1 MIVCEG
7 RSYMRPGK
15 IALAVVGAL
24 VGLMAAGFLGG
35 GVGLFWAYNT
45 QRTDDGFFESQAIAL
60 DTSAYAITSTEIDL
74 GSQPEDWFPAGRL
87 ATVRLE
93 AESDTGAVFVG
104 IGAQEDVDTYLG
116 DMRRAEITRIGANTD
131 EVTYDTVGQSEPSGT
146 PGEQTFW
153 EVSAEGPGT
162 QSIEFDLEAGSW
174 MAVIMNADA
183 TAGVAVDVVGAAQ
196 TAWLIP
202 VAAGMVVIGLFLAA
216 IAAGLLVVAVGGRE
230 TQVTTPVPAGEFGAY
245 PVLIEGELEP
255 GLSRW
260 MWLVKWFLAIPH
272 YIALAF
278 LWAAFAVLTVVAF
291 FAILFT
297 GRYPESIFR
306 FNVGVMRW
314 SWRVGFY
321 SFSALGTDVYPPFT
335 LEDVEYPARFDV
347 AYPGEL
353 SRGLVL
359 VKWWLLA
366 LPHYLIVG
374 VLTSGL
380 IWWTTDIGETGG
392 AVMDAGG
399 GLIGVLVVIAAFA
412 LLFTGKYPQ
421 GLFDLVMG
429 LNRWVFRVGAYAA
442 LMTDEYPPFRL
453 DTGGSEPGAVPSAGG
468 PAPSDGD
475 ARVEGDLS
483 RT

>member
-1 MIVCEG
+1 
-7 RSYMRPGK
+7 MRPGK
-15 IALAVVGAL
+15 IALAVIGTL
-24 VGLMAAGFLGG
+24 IGLMAAGFLGG
-35 GVGLFWAYNT
+35 GAGLLWAYNT

-60 DTSAYAITSTEIDL
+60 DTSTYAITSTEIDL

-93 AESDTGAVFVG
+93 AESDVGPVFIG
-104 IGAQEDVDTYLG
+104 IGAEEDVDRYLG
-116 DMRRAEITRIGANTD
+116 DVRRAEITGIGPNAD
-131 EVTYDTVGQSEPSGT
+131 DVTYDTTGSTEPT
-146 PGEQTFW
+146 APPAEQTFW
-153 EVSAEGPGT
+153 KVSSEGSGT
-162 QSIEFDLEAGSW
+162 QSITFDLEAGSW

-183 TAGVAVDVVGAAQ
+183 GAGVSVEVVGAAQ
-196 TAWLIP
+196 TAWIIP
-202 VAAGMVVIGLFLAA
+202 VAAAMIVIGLFLAA
-216 IAAGLLVVAVGGRE
+216 ITAGLLVIAVSRTEGE
-230 TQVTTPVPAGEFGAY
+230 APIAAPAGGFGTY
-245 PVLIEGELEP
+245 PVLIEGELDP

-260 MWLVKWFLAIPH
+260 LWLVKWFLAIPH
-272 YIALAF
+272 FIALAF
-278 LWAAFAVLTVVAF
+278 LWVAFALLTVVAF

-321 SFSALGTDVYPPFT
+321 SFSTLGTDAYPPFT
-335 LEDVEYPARFDV
+335 LDDADYPARFDV

-366 LPHYLIVG
+366 IPHYLIVG

-392 AVMDAGG
+392 AVMEAGG
-399 GLIGVLVVIAAFA
+399 GLLGVLVFIAAVA
-412 LLFTGKYPQ
+412 LLFTGRYPQ

-429 LNRWVFRVGAYAA
+429 LNRWVYRVGAYVA

-453 DTGGSEPGAVPSAGG
+453 DAGGSEPGTTPPPNG
-468 PAPSDGD
+468 PAPSDD
-475 ARVEGDLS
+475 AAARTGGDLS

>member
-1 MIVCEG
+1 
-7 RSYMRPGK
+7 MRPGK

-24 VGLMAAGFLGG
+24 IGLMAVGFLGG
-35 GVGLFWAYNT
+35 GAGLLWAYNT
-45 QRTDDGFFESQAIAL
+45 QRTDDGFFESQAIEL
-60 DTSAYAITSTEIDL
+60 DTSTYAITTTEIDL

-93 AESDTGAVFVG
+93 AESETGAVFVG
-104 IGAQEDVDTYLG
+104 IGPEEDVEAYLG
-116 DMRRAEITRIGANTD
+116 DMRRAEIRRIDSNAD
-131 EVTYDTVGQSEPSGT
+131 VTYDTVGASEPT
-146 PGEQTFW
+146 ALPGEQSFW
-153 EVSAEGPGT
+153 EVFAQGSGT
-162 QSIEFDLEAGSW
+162 QTVTFDLESGSW
-174 MAVIMNADA
+174 TAVIMNAD
-183 TAGVAVDVVGAAQ
+183 TTPGVAVDVVGAAQ

-202 VAAGMVVIGLFLAA
+202 VAVGMLAIGVFLAA
-216 IAAGLLVVAVGGRE
+216 VTAGLLVVAVSGRE
-230 TQVTTPVPAGEFGAY
+230 TGVAAPVPAGEFGAY
-245 PVLIEGELEP
+245 PVLIEGELDP

-272 YIALAF
+272 FVVLAF
-278 LWAAFAVLTVVAF
+278 LWAAFAILTVVAF

-335 LEDVEYPARFDV
+335 LDDVDYPARFDV

-366 LPHYLIVG
+366 IPHYLIVG

-380 IWWTTDIGETGG
+380 VWWATDIGETGG
-392 AVMDAGG
+392 TVMEAGG
-399 GLIGVLVVIAAFA
+399 GLIGVLVFIAAVA
-412 LLFTGKYPQ
+412 LLFTGRYPQ
-421 GLFDLVMG
+421 GLFDLLMG
-429 LNRWVFRVGAYAA
+429 LNRWVYRVGAYVA

-453 DTGGSEPGAVPSAGG
+453 DTGGSEPGAAPAPHG
-468 PAPSDGD
+468 PEPSDGGLV
-475 ARVEGDLS
+475 RSEGDLT

>member
-1 MIVCEG
+1 
-7 RSYMRPGK
+7 MRPGK

-24 VGLMAAGFLGG
+24 IGLMAVGFLGG
-35 GVGLFWAYNT
+35 GAGLLWASNT
-45 QRTDDGFFESQAIAL
+45 QRTGDGFFESQQIAL

-104 IGAQEDVDTYLG
+104 IGPEEDVEAYLG
-116 DMRRAEITRIGANTD
+116 DTRRAEITRIDSNTD
-131 EVTYDTVGQSEPSGT
+131 VTYDTVGTSEPTGL

-153 EVSAEGPGT
+153 EAFAQGSGT
-162 QSIEFDLEAGSW
+162 QTVTFDLEAGSW

-183 TAGVAVDVVGAAQ
+183 TAGVNVDVVGAAQ

-202 VAAGMVVIGLFLAA
+202 VAVGMLAIGVFLAA
-216 IAAGLLVVAVGGRE
+216 VAAGLLVVGVSGRE
-230 TQVTTPVPAGEFGAY
+230 TMAAAPVPAGKFGAY
-245 PVLIEGELEP
+245 PVLIEGELDP

-272 YIALAF
+272 YIALVF
-278 LWAAFAVLTVVAF
+278 LWAAFAILTVVAF

-335 LEDVEYPARFDV
+335 LDDVDYPARFDV

-366 LPHYLIVG
+366 IPHYLIVG

-380 IWWTTDIGETGG
+380 VWWATDIGETGG
-392 AVMDAGG
+392 AVMEAGG
-399 GLIGVLVVIAAFA
+399 GLIGVLVFIAAVA
-412 LLFTGKYPQ
+412 LLFTGRYPQ
-421 GLFDLVMG
+421 GLFDLLMG
-429 LNRWVFRVGAYAA
+429 LNRWVYRVGAYVA

-453 DTGGSEPGAVPSAGG
+453 DTGGSESGGVPPSGG
-468 PAPSDGD
+468 PAPSDD
-475 ARVEGDLS
+475 EAARPEVDLS
-483 RT
+483 RA

>member
-1 MIVCEG
+1 
-7 RSYMRPGK
+7 MRPGK

-24 VGLMAAGFLGG
+24 IGLMAVGFLGG
-35 GVGLFWAYNT
+35 GAGLLWAYNT
-45 QRTDDGFFESQAIAL
+45 QRTDDGFFESQAIEL
-60 DTSAYAITSTEIDL
+60 DTSTYAVTSTEIDL

-104 IGAQEDVDTYLG
+104 IGPEEDVEAYLG
-116 DMRRAEITRIGANTD
+116 DMRRAEIRSIDSNTD
-131 EVTYDTVGQSEPSGT
+131 VTYDTVGTSEPT
-146 PGEQTFW
+146 ALPGEQTFW
-153 EVSAEGPGT
+153 EESAQGSGAQT
-162 QSIEFDLEAGSW
+162 VTFDLESGSW

-202 VAAGMVVIGLFLAA
+202 VAVGMLAIGVFLAA
-216 IAAGLLVVAVGGRE
+216 VAAGLLVVAVSGRE
-230 TQVTTPVPAGEFGAY
+230 TTATAPVPAGEFGAY
-245 PVLIEGELEP
+245 PVLIEGELDP

-272 YIALAF
+272 YIALVF
-278 LWAAFAVLTVVAF
+278 LWAAFAILTVVAF

-306 FNVGVMRW
+306 FNVGVIRW

-335 LEDVEYPARFDV
+335 LDDVEYPARFDV

-366 LPHYLIVG
+366 IPHYLIVG

-380 IWWTTDIGETGG
+380 VWWATDIGETGG
-392 AVMDAGG
+392 AVMEAGG
-399 GLIGVLVVIAAFA
+399 GLIGVLVFIAAVA
-412 LLFTGKYPQ
+412 LLFTGRYPQ
-421 GLFDLVMG
+421 GLFDLLMG
-429 LNRWVFRVGAYAA
+429 LNRWVYRVGAYVA

-453 DTGGSEPGAVPSAGG
+453 DTGGSEPGGVQPTPG
-468 PAPSDGD
+468 PAPSDD
-475 ARVEGDLS
+475 EAARPEADLS
-483 RT
+483 RA

>member
-1 MIVCEG
+1 
-7 RSYMRPGK
+7 MRPGK
-15 IALAVVGAL
+15 IALAVIGAL

-35 GVGLFWAYNT
+35 GAGLLWAYNT
-45 QRTDDGFFESQAIAL
+45 QRTDDGFFESQAIEL

-87 ATVRLE
+87 ATVKLE
-93 AESDTGAVFVG
+93 AESDTGAVFIG
-104 IGAQEDVDTYLG
+104 IGAEEDVETYLG
-116 DMRRAEITRIGANTD
+116 DTRRAEITDIGPGADN
-131 EVTYDTVGQSEPSGT
+131 VTYDTIGRSEPAAL
-146 PGEQTFW
+146 PGEQAFW
-153 EVSAEGPGT
+153 EVSSEGTGM
-162 QSIEFDLEAGSW
+162 QSVTFDLEAGSW

-183 TAGVAVDVVGAAQ
+183 NAGVAVDVVGAAQ

-202 VAAGMVVIGLFLAA
+202 VAAGMLAIGLFLAA
-216 IAAGLLVVAVGGRE
+216 VAAGLLVVAVSRTE
-230 TQVTTPVPAGEFGAY
+230 TEAPVAAPAGAFGTY
-245 PVLIEGELEP
+245 PVMVEGSLDP

-272 YIALAF
+272 YIALVF
-278 LWAAFAVLTVVAF
+278 LWAAFGVLTVVAF

-335 LEDVEYPARFDV
+335 LDDVDYPARFDV
-347 AYPGEL
+347 AYPAEL

-366 LPHYLIVG
+366 IPHYLIVG

-392 AVMDAGG
+392 AVMEAGG
-399 GLIGVLVVIAAFA
+399 GLIGVLVIIAAFA
-412 LLFTGKYPQ
+412 LLFTGRYPH

-429 LNRWVFRVGAYAA
+429 FNRWVYRVGAYVA

-453 DTGGSEPGAVPSAGG
+453 DTGGSEPGAAPPPEG
-468 PAPSDGD
+468 PAPTDDDVVGVG
-475 ARVEGDLS
+475 ADLS

>member
-1 MIVCEG
+1 
-7 RSYMRPGK
+7 MRPGK
-15 IALAVVGAL
+15 IALAVIGAL

-35 GVGLFWAYNT
+35 GAGLLWAYNT
-45 QRTDDGFFESQAIAL
+45 QRTDDGFFESQAIEL
-60 DTSAYAITSTEIDL
+60 DSAGYAITSTEIDL

-93 AESDTGAVFVG
+93 AESDTGAVFIG
-104 IGAQEDVDTYLG
+104 IGAEEDVDSYLG
-116 DMRRAEITRIGANTD
+116 DMRRSEITDIRPDTD
-131 EVTYDTVGQSEPSGT
+131 DVAYDTIGSSEPTALPGAQSFWAVSAQGSGT
-146 PGEQTFW
+146 QT
-153 EVSAEGPGT
+153 VD
-162 QSIEFDLEAGSW
+162 FDLESGSW

-183 TAGVAVDVVGAAQ
+183 TAGVAVDVVGGAQ

-202 VAAGMVVIGLFLAA
+202 VTAGMLTIGVFLAA
-216 IAAGLLVVAVGGRE
+216 VAAGLLVVAVSGR
-230 TQVTTPVPAGEFGAY
+230 TTDALVPAGKFGAY
-245 PVLIEGELEP
+245 PVLIEGELDP

-260 MWLVKWFLAIPH
+260 MWLVKWILAIPH

-278 LWAAFAVLTVVAF
+278 LWVAFAVLTVVAF

-314 SWRVGFY
+314 SWRVGYY

-335 LEDVEYPARFDV
+335 LEDADYPARLDV

-366 LPHYLIVG
+366 IPHYLIVG

-380 IWWTTDIGETGG
+380 VWWATDIGETGG
-392 AVMDAGG
+392 AFMEAGG
-399 GLIGVLVVIAAFA
+399 GLIGVLVFIAAVA
-412 LLFTGKYPQ
+412 LLFTGRYPQ
-421 GLFDLVMG
+421 GLFDLLMG
-429 LNRWVFRVGAYAA
+429 LNRWVYRVGAYVA

-453 DTGGSEPGAVPSAGG
+453 DTGGSEPGAAPQPQG
-468 PAPSDGD
+468 PEPSD
-475 ARVEGDLS
+475 EDLAQVGGS
-483 RT
+483 STRT

>member
-1 MIVCEG
+1 
-7 RSYMRPGK
+7 MRPGK
-15 IALAVVGAL
+15 IALAVIGAL

-35 GVGLFWAYNT
+35 GAGLLWAYNT
-45 QRTDDGFFESQAIAL
+45 QRTDDGFFESQAIEL

-93 AESDTGAVFVG
+93 AESDTGAVFLG
-104 IGAQEDVDTYLG
+104 IGAEEAVDAYLG
-116 DMRRAEITRIGANTD
+116 DMRRAEITRIGPAD
-131 EVTYDTVGQSEPSGT
+131 DVTYDTIGGSEPT
-146 PGEQTFW
+146 ALPGEQTFW
-153 EVSAEGPGT
+153 EISAEGPGT
-162 QSIEFDLEAGSW
+162 QSIEFELEAGSW

-183 TAGVAVDVVGAAQ
+183 TAGVAAEVVGAAQ

-202 VAAGMVVIGLFLAA
+202 VAVGMVAIGVFLAA
-216 IAAGLLVVAVGGRE
+216 IAGGLLVVAISGRE
-230 TQVTTPVPAGEFGAY
+230 AATPTTAPAGAFGTY
-245 PVLIEGELEP
+245 PVMIEGSLDP

-272 YIALAF
+272 YIVLAF
-278 LWAAFAVLTVVAF
+278 LWAAFAILTVVAF

-335 LEDVEYPARFDV
+335 LEDADYPARLDV

-353 SRGLVL
+353 SRGLAL

-366 LPHYLIVG
+366 IPHYLIVG

-380 IWWTTDIGETGG
+380 VWWATDIGETGG
-392 AVMDAGG
+392 AVMEVGG
-399 GLIGVLVVIAAFA
+399 GLIGVLVFIAAVA
-412 LLFTGKYPQ
+412 LLFTGRYPQ
-421 GLFDLVMG
+421 GLFDLLMG
-429 LNRWVFRVGAYAA
+429 LNRWVYRVGAYAA

-453 DTGGSEPGAVPSAGG
+453 DAGGSEPGAGPPPDG
-468 PAPSDGD
+468 PAPSDDD
-475 ARVEGDLS
+475 AARMEGDLS

>member
-1 MIVCEG
+1 
-7 RSYMRPGK
+7 MRPGK

-35 GVGLFWAYNT
+35 GAGLLWAYNT
-45 QRTDDGFFESQAIAL
+45 QRTDDGFFESQTIEL
-60 DTSAYAITSTEIDL
+60 DTPAYAITSNEIDL

-104 IGAQEDVDTYLG
+104 IGAEEDVDTYLG
-116 DMRRAEITRIGANTD
+116 DIRRAEIIRIGPNAD
-131 EVTYDTVGQSEPSGT
+131 DVTYDMVGRSEPAT
-146 PGEQTFW
+146 PPSEQTFW
-153 EVSAEGPGT
+153 EASAQGTGT
-162 QSIEFDLEAGSW
+162 QSIEFDLESGSW
-174 MAVIMNADA
+174 MAVIMNVDA
-183 TAGVAVDVVGAAQ
+183 SAGVTVDVVGAAQ
-196 TAWLIP
+196 TAWIIP
-202 VAAGMVVIGLFLAA
+202 VAAGMVVIVLFLAA
-216 IAAGLLVVAVGGRE
+216 VAAGLLVVAVSGGE
-230 TQVTTPVPAGEFGAY
+230 TRVTTPVPAGEFGAY
-245 PVLIEGELEP
+245 PVLIEGELDP
-255 GLSRW
+255 GLSRL

-272 YIALAF
+272 FIALVF
-278 LWAAFAVLTVVAF
+278 LWAAFGLLTVVAF

-297 GRYPESIFR
+297 GRYPDSIFR

-335 LEDVEYPARFDV
+335 LEDADYPARFDV

-366 LPHYLIVG
+366 IPHYLIVG
-374 VLTSGL
+374 VLASGL
-380 IWWTTDIGETGG
+380 VWWTTDIGETGG
-392 AVMDAGG
+392 AALEAGG
-399 GLIGVLVVIAAFA
+399 GLIGVLVVIAGFA
-412 LLFTGKYPQ
+412 LLFTGRYPQ

-429 LNRWVFRVGAYAA
+429 FNRWVYRVGAYVA

-453 DTGGSEPGAVPSAGG
+453 DTGGSEPGSAPPPAG
-468 PAPSDGD
+468 PAPSDDD
-475 ARVEGDLS
+475 AARTEGDLT